1 MNELSPASC
10 YGINWLGVSFPPEFL
25 SPGMSSWPQIRL
37 RQTTSPMDEEAL
49 EGDTVTGLV
58 SGGSLHIRR
67 ETRQA
72 TYHVPHLLD
81 PEELLHPYLAP
92 AGYAFSTWFGR
103 EAYHA
108 GAFAVSG
115 GACAVVAEREGGKST
130 TLAWLAA
137 IGHDVLCDDLLV
149 IEDGTVLPGPRCVDL
164 REAAAS
170 RLGMG
175 RALQSVRPGGR
186 WRLSLGATEPV
197 PLKSW
202 LFLRWGP
209 RIEVQPLTPTMRLSL
224 IMQLG
229 RPADPVAPLALAAA
243 PAWQLTRPKR
253 WDSLAPALE
262 RLFEVGA
269 FP

>member
-1 MNELSPASC
+1 MIDVPSNSC
-10 YGINWLGVSFPPEFL
+10 YGINWLGASFPPDFL
-25 SPGMSSWPQIRL
+25 SPGMSSWPRVRL
-37 RQTTSPMDEEAL
+37 RQTTSPMEEEAL
-49 EGDTVTGLV
+49 EGDTVMGLI
-58 SGGSLHIRR
+58 SGGRLHIRR

-72 TYHVPHLLD
+72 TYYVPRLLEQ
-81 PEELLHPYLAP
+81 EELLHPYLAP

-108 GAFAVSG
+108 GAFVVSG
-115 GACAVVAEREGGKST
+115 GACAVVAGREGGKST

-137 IGHDVLCDDLLV
+137 AGHDVLCDDLLV
-149 IEDGTVLPGPRCVDL
+149 IEDGEVLPGPRCVDL

-175 RALQSVRPGGR
+175 RALHSVRPGGR
-186 WRLSLGATEPV
+186 WRLLLGATEPV
-197 PLKSW
+197 PLKGW
-202 LFLRWGP
+202 LFLEWGP
-209 RIEVQPLTPTMRLSL
+209 RIEVQPLTPATRLSL

-243 PAWQLTRPKR
+243 PAWKLTRPKR

-262 RLFEVGA
+262 RLFEAGV